1 MSARAIAEKYFQE
14 HEAQKDE
21 VVKAY
26 FAYHTHHIRENDGA
40 HNFEGPWKDCV
51 CQWCGR
57 SRMLVRWDDK
67 PAQCQNRP
75 MLPDAEETI
84 KSEEHKAFALIKRAE
99 KDVPYLIEKMGMSGD
114 TLAILHHTHG
124 YDPETV
130 DSIAHVPPDV
140 MRVYYEKMEQER
152 ERSRSAMVK
161 KTIKVKTVD

>member
-1 MSARAIAEKYFQE
+1 MRHIADKYFKE
-14 HEAQKDE
+14 HPDQKDE

-26 FAYHTHHIRENDGA
+26 FAYHTHHIRQIDGA
-40 HNFEGPWKDCV
+40 HNFNGPWKDCV

-57 SRMLVRWDDK
+57 SRMLVRWDDE
-67 PAQCQNRP
+67 PAQCQKRP
-75 MLPDAEETI
+75 ELPDIKETI
-84 KSEEHKAFALIKRAE
+84 KSEEQKAFALIKRAE

-124 YDPETV
+124 YVAEIV
-130 DSIAHVPPDV
+130 DAVVHVPPDV
-140 MRVYYEKMEQER
+140 MRVYYEKMEQEK